1 MKITT
6 LQAKPEIQLHSSSND
21 AATSRPTISFDDVFQ
36 AATTIYAVPESNPTG
51 NQNLSLNSASDFTVS
66 EQMEAIFQTA
76 ADTYQVPLNLLKAV
90 AKAESDFDPNCTSNA
105 GAMGIMQLMPSTASA
120 LNVTDP
126 YDAEQ
131 NIMGGAKLLSQ
142 LLKKYDGNLPFA
154 LAAYNAGSGNVDKY
168 NGIPP
173 FRETQNYVKKI
184 MGYLNQEIT
193 IPKSATEHADVTIS
207 ATASS
212 LPAGSVLIHAQP
224 MSD

>member
-193 IPKSATEHADVTIS
+193 IPESATEHADVTIS

>member
-1 MKITT
+1 MKITI
-6 LQAKPEIQLHSSSND
+6 LEAKPAIQLHSSSND
-21 AATSRPTISFDDVFQ
+21 TATVRPTISFDDVFQ
-36 AATTIYAVPESNPTG
+36 EATTVYAVPESNPTST
-51 NQNLSLNSASDFTVS
+51 QNLSLDSASDFTVS
-66 EQMEAIFQTA
+66 EQMESIFQTA

-105 GAMGIMQLMPSTASA
+105 GAMGIMQLMPSTASE

-126 YDAEQ
+126 YDMEQ
-131 NIMGGAKLLSQ
+131 NIMGGAKLLSR

-173 FRETQNYVKKI
+173 FRETQNYV
-184 MGYLNQEIT
+184 NQEIT
-193 IPKSATEHADVTIS
+193 IPESYTEHADVSIS
-207 ATASS
+207 VTASS

-224 MSD
+224 MSH